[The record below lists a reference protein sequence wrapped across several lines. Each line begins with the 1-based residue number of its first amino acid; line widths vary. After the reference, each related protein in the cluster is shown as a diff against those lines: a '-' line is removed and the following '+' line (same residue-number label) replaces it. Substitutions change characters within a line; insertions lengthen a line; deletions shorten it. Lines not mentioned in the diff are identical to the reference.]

1 MILWYILYH
10 YSTCRIGY
18 DTLVHGTCTFYII
31 ILHVGLDMTLL
42 YILYYYPT
50 YRIGYDTLVYIE
62 GLHLSGSMQAII
74 HIDYEAP
81 FPHIACISATFVRK

>member
-1 MILWYILYH
+1 
-10 YSTCRIGY
+10 
-18 DTLVHGTCTFYII
+18 
-31 ILHVGLDMTLL
+31 MTLL

-50 YRIGYDTLVYIE
+50 CRIGYDTLVYIE